1 MKTER
6 KQKIEQ
12 LIETT
17 FKNVAELNELL
28 KKSDYDWANKNVDS
42 EEDDEL
48 AESILNVGDNLVDW
62 GKMFRSW
69 PKLYFPYNRR
79 MMKNKYTVDVAVTI
93 FLQKEV
99 TAGDEGE
106 ANQMAEDGISLSDVT
121 KAYNNG
127 ECEIEII
134 GSEVEEEDSE

>member
-17 FKNVAELNELL
+17 FKNVAELNEML

-48 AESILNVGDNLVDW
+48 AESILNVRDNLIDW
-62 GKMFRSW
+62 GKMF
-69 PKLYFPYNRR
+69 
-79 MMKNKYTVDVAVTI
+79 
-93 FLQKEV
+93 
-99 TAGDEGE
+99 
-106 ANQMAEDGISLSDVT
+106 
-121 KAYNNG
+121 
-127 ECEIEII
+127 
-134 GSEVEEEDSE
+134 

>member
-62 GKMFRSW
+62 GKMFRS
-69 PKLYFPYNRR
+69 
-79 MMKNKYTVDVAVTI
+79 
-93 FLQKEV
+93 
-99 TAGDEGE
+99 
-106 ANQMAEDGISLSDVT
+106 
-121 KAYNNG
+121 
-127 ECEIEII
+127 
-134 GSEVEEEDSE
+134 

>member
-17 FKNVAELNELL
+17 FKNVAELNEVL

-62 GKMFRSW
+62 GKMFRS
-69 PKLYFPYNRR
+69 
-79 MMKNKYTVDVAVTI
+79 
-93 FLQKEV
+93 
-99 TAGDEGE
+99 
-106 ANQMAEDGISLSDVT
+106 
-121 KAYNNG
+121 
-127 ECEIEII
+127 
-134 GSEVEEEDSE
+134 